1 LFTKAPPETQTGF
14 VVFKQPFVFIG
25 DFMTRLFVFLLSLI
39 AATTAYA
46 ANPKVELKT
55 SMGAVVLELYPDNA
69 PKTVEN
75 FLQYVKDGHYDGTI
89 FHRVIPGFMIQGGGF
104 GASMQEKKTRPA
116 IRNEAGNGLRNAV
129 GTVAMARTAD
139 PHSATAQFFINVSE
153 NDFLDFKSPD
163 DKGYGYTVFARVT
176 AGMDVVAK
184 IVQVPTATV
193 GPHQNVPRQPV
204 VIERA
209 RLLPEA
215 PANPAKTK

>member
-1 LFTKAPPETQTGF
+1 MIRSLVLICSLLFAP
-14 VVFKQPFVFIG
+14 VALA
-25 DFMTRLFVFLLSLI
+25 D
-39 AATTAYA
+39 
-46 ANPKVELKT
+46 NPKVELKT
-55 SMGAVVLELYPDNA
+55 SMGNIVLELYPDNA

-75 FLQYVKDGHYDGTI
+75 FLQYVKDGFYDGTV

-104 GASMQEKKTRPA
+104 TPNLQQKPTRPA

-139 PHSATAQFFINVSE
+139 PHSATAQFFINVTE
-153 NDFLDFKSPD
+153 NDFLEFKSAD

-176 AGMDVVAK
+176 TGMDVVAK
-184 IVQVPTATV
+184 ITQVPTATV

-204 VIERA
+204 IIEKA

-215 PANPAKTK
+215 AAKPPAKSK